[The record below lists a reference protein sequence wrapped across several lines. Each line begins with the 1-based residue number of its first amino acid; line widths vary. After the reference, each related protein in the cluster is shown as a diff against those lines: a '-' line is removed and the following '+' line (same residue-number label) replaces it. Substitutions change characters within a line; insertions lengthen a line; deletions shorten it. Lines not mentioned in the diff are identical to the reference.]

1 MGQTLGFVLIH
12 VIFSTKE
19 RMPVLDATV
28 QPDLH
33 AYLATVVRS
42 TGCECYRV
50 GGVSDH
56 VHLAIRLSRT
66 LAVAELVEQVKSSSS
81 KWLKGQSPKL
91 AKFAWQRGYG
101 VFSVGPSD
109 LQALLGY
116 IEGQEG
122 HHATR
127 SFQDEFR
134 AFLKRY
140 GMDCDERYVWD

>member
-1 MGQTLGFVLIH
+1 
-12 VIFSTKE
+12 
-19 RMPVLDATV
+19 
-28 QPDLH
+28 
-33 AYLATVVRS
+33 
-42 TGCECYRV
+42 
-50 GGVSDH
+50 
-56 VHLAIRLSRT
+56 
-66 LAVAELVEQVKSSSS
+66 
-81 KWLKGQSPKL
+81 
-91 AKFAWQRGYG
+91 
-101 VFSVGPSD
+101 